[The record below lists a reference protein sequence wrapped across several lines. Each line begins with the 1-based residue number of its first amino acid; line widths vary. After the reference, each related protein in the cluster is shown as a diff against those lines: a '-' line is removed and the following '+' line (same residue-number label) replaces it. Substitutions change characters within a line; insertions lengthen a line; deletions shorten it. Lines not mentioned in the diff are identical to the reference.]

1 MNDIQKLHRV
11 IDSLE
16 EQSTQVAEFNGLLSA
31 VNDARTEIEAAKSTL
46 ANLVTEQGEL
56 VTKNSKKFEEF
67 DGCLTSL
74 NDLLGQIKDEQ
85 LKLRREVAA
94 LKFVTPDQFEQ
105 GCIAIDSSIAKQLAE
120 LKSKLEAA
128 AESQQRSISGLRTI
142 VVLGILV
149 LAGGVGFLAM
159 NMVL

>member
-85 LKLRREVAA
+85 LQLRREVAA
-94 LKFVTPDQFEQ
+94 LKFLTPEQFEQ
-105 GCIAIDSSIAKQLAE
+105 GCSAIDSRIAKQLAE

-128 AESQQRSISGLRTI
+128 VESQQRSISGLRTI